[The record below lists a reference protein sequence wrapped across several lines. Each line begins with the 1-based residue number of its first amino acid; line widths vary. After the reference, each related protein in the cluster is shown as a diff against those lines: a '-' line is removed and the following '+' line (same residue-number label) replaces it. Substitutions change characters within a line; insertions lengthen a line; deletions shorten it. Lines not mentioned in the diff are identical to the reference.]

1 MIARRFGA
9 ENGMGRLRV
18 FSKMSSPL
26 GVLLEGPLLEEVE
39 VDVGCWR
46 MVIVVSWEVR
56 RECWIKIT

>member
-1 MIARRFGA
+1 
-9 ENGMGRLRV
+9 MGRLRV